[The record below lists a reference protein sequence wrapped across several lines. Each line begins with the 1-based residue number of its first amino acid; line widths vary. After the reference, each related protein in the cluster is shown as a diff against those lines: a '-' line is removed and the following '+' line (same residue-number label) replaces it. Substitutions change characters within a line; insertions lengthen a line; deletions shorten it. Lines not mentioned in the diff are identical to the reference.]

1 MLQVP
6 THKINY
12 RRWLGKAVLV
22 LTCVSLSSA
31 LISNWLLYNAAY
43 REETVRLSE
52 LVQTQAILIKTVA
65 EFNVRHAEA
74 GLADDAEAATFSL
87 LEAAHQNYPGFG
99 ETGEFTLG
107 TYQGGN
113 IVFMLSHRH
122 FDFTEMVPIPWNSK
136 LGEPMR
142 RALNG
147 HSGTLTGYDYRGEM
161 VLAAHEPLPLLKAG
175 IVAKID
181 LQEIRK
187 PFIRAALISLI
198 GVAIMTLIGA
208 LVFLRISK
216 PLAERDEALV
226 DLRILLHA
234 FEQSPNMMFITDT
247 QGIIKHINPCFT
259 KMTGYS
265 PQEAIGQTPRLIKS
279 GDTPPDFYADMWKNL
294 TAGREWRGEIKDRRK
309 DGAIF
314 WASMVAAPVKDENG
328 EIKHF
333 VAIHEDITQ
342 HKLEKLRTQEA
353 FEQAEIANRAKSEIM
368 ANMSHELRT
377 PLNAIIGFSSA
388 MQGQLLGPL
397 GNTKYLEYA
406 GDINWSGL
414 HLLDIINDIL
424 DASAIEAGK
433 LVLHEENVD
442 VADAM
447 NSMLRLVA
455 PKADL
460 GGVALTGITQNN
472 LPGVFA
478 DPRRLKQIFL
488 NLLSN
493 AVKFTPEH
501 GEVSCDAFIDAN
513 GAMVISVTDTGIGMD
528 KKGLAKAME
537 QFGQVDSSLARKH
550 DGTGLGLSLT
560 KGLVEL
566 HQGTF
571 TIKSA
576 LGKGTQA
583 TVRLPAK
590 RVFSKARA

>member
-6 THKINY
+6 IHKINY
-12 RRWLGKAVLV
+12 RRWLGKAILV
-22 LTCVSLSSA
+22 LSCVSLSSA

-43 REETVRLSE
+43 REETVRLTE
-52 LVQTQAILIKTVA
+52 LVQTQAILINTVA
-65 EFNVRHAEA
+65 QFNAEHNQ
-74 GLADDAEAATFSL
+74 GDLADGAKAATFSL
-87 LEAAHQNYPGFG
+87 LEAAHKYYPGFG

-107 TYQGGN
+107 TRQGDN
-113 IVFMLSHRH
+113 IVFVLSHRH
-122 FDFTEMVPIPWNSK
+122 FDFAEMVPVPWNSH

-147 HSGTLTGYDYRGEM
+147 LSGIVLGYDYRGEM

-181 LQEIRK
+181 LQEVRK

-198 GVAIMTLIGA
+198 GVALMTFIGA

-216 PLAERDEALV
+216 PLAERDAALA
-226 DLRILLHA
+226 DLRILLLA
-234 FEQSPNMMFITDT
+234 FQQSPNMMFITDT
-247 QGIIKHINPCFT
+247 KGIIIYINPCFT

-265 PQEAIGQTPRLIKS
+265 PKEAIGQTPRLLKS
-279 GDTPPDFYADMWKNL
+279 GDTPPEFYESMWNNL

-309 DGAIF
+309 DGRIF

-328 EIKHF
+328 EITHF
-333 VAIHEDITQ
+333 VAIHEDITK
-342 HKLEKLRTQEA
+342 HKLEKLRTQKA
-353 FEQAEIANRAKSEIM
+353 YEQAEIANRAKSEIM

-388 MQGQLLGPL
+388 MKNQFFGPL
-397 GNTKYLEYA
+397 GSEKYLEYA
-406 GDINWSGL
+406 DDINWSGI

-424 DASAIEAGK
+424 DASAMEAGK
-433 LVLHEENVD
+433 LELHEENVD
-442 VADAM
+442 VAEAL

-460 GGVALTGITQNN
+460 GGVALTGITQKD
-472 LPGVFA
+472 LPDVFA

-501 GEVSCDAFIDAN
+501 GEVSCDAFVDEN
-513 GAMVISVTDTGIGMD
+513 GSMVISITDTGIGMD
-528 KKGLAKAME
+528 SKGLTKAME

-571 TIKSA
+571 TLKSA
-576 LGKGTQA
+576 LGKGTKA
-583 TVRLPAK
+583 IVKLPAK
-590 RVFSKARA
+590 RVASKA

>member
-1 MLQVP
+1 MIQVP
-6 THKINY
+6 NHKINY

-31 LISNWLLYNAAY
+31 LLSNWLLYNAAY
-43 REETVRLSE
+43 QEETVRLTE
-52 LVQTQAILIKTVA
+52 LAQTQAILINTVA
-65 EFNVRHAEA
+65 QFNALHPSGE
-74 GLADDAEAATFSL
+74 LADDAQAATFFL
-87 LEAAHQNYPGFG
+87 LKAAHNNYPGFG

-107 TYQGGN
+107 TRKGDN
-113 IVFMLSHRH
+113 IVFVLSHRH
-122 FDFTEMVPIPWNSK
+122 FDFAEMIPIPWESK

-147 HSGTLTGYDYRGEM
+147 ISGTILGYDYRGEM
-161 VLAAHEPLPLLKAG
+161 VLAAHEPLPMLKAG

-198 GVAIMTLIGA
+198 GVALMTIIGT

-216 PLAERDEALV
+216 PLAERDAAMVE
-226 DLRILLHA
+226 LRILTHV

-247 QGIIKHINPCFT
+247 KGTIEYINPCFT
-259 KMTGYS
+259 KMTGYT
-265 PQEAIGQTPRLIKS
+265 PEEAIGQTPRLLKS
-279 GDTPPDFYADMWKNL
+279 GDTPPDFYASMWENL

-309 DGAIF
+309 DGEVF
-314 WASMVAAPVKDENG
+314 WASMVAAPVMDENG

-333 VAIHEDITQ
+333 VTIHEDITE

-353 FEQAEIANRAKSEIM
+353 YEQAEIANRAKSEIM

-397 GNTKYLEYA
+397 GNEKYLEYA
-406 GDINWSGL
+406 GDIKWSGT

-460 GGVALTGITQNN
+460 GGVALTEITQKD
-472 LPGVFA
+472 LPNVFA
-478 DPRRLKQIFL
+478 DSRRLKQIFL

-501 GEVSCDAFIDAN
+501 GEVSCDAFVDAN

-528 KKGLAKAME
+528 AKGLAKAME

-560 KGLVEL
+560 KGLVEM
-566 HQGTF
+566 HQGIF

-576 LGKGTQA
+576 LGKGTKA
-583 TVRLPAK
+583 TVTLPAK
-590 RVFSKARA
+590 RVLSKT